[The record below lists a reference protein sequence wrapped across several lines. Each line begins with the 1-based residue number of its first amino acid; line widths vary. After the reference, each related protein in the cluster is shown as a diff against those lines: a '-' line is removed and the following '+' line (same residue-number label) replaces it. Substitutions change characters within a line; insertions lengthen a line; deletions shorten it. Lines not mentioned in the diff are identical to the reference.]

1 MILTAI
7 GVLASIIIIFV
18 LLLAWSQERTKR
30 TILEREKE
38 QYEELHKINKHA
50 DAIYEERKK
59 SVDNRLGDRINPDDP
74 WSGVYESPTD
84 SQTGLRDSNT
94 PQQASKNE

>member
-7 GVLASIIIIFV
+7 GVVASIIIIFV

-38 QYEELHKINKHA
+38 QYERLHKINKEA
-50 DAIYEERKK
+50 DATYEVRKK
-59 SVDNRLGDRINPDDP
+59 TVDSRLGGSVDPNDP
-74 WSGVYESPTD
+74 WAGVYDPPPHREART
-84 SQTGLRDSNT
+84 QRT
-94 PQQASKNE
+94 